1 MPPSVHRVIAFNDR
15 VGRSSARRS
24 PRSSVTTACRFDD
37 NAVYNTTFTLT
48 DISKVDYFHP
58 SVAGQA
64 KLAAVAY
71 SAFGFPT
78 G

>member
-1 MPPSVHRVIAFNDR
+1 MRPAEVQDAIVVP
-15 VGRSSARRS
+15 
-24 PRSSVTTACRFDD
+24 CKFDN
-37 NAVYNTTFTLT
+37 NAIFGTSFSLT

-58 SVAGQA
+58 SVSGQA
-64 KLAAVAY
+64 KLASVTY

>member
-1 MPPSVHRVIAFNDR
+1 VTAFNT
-15 VGRSSARRS
+15 ALAEECAAIAEA
-24 PRSSVTTACRFDD
+24 SVTTACRFDD

-64 KLAAVAY
+64 KLAAVTY
-71 SAFGFPT
+71 SAFGFPA

>member
-1 MPPSVHRVIAFNDR
+1 MVAFNDALR
-15 VGRSSARRS
+15 AACSTITTTSSS
-24 PRSSVTTACRFDD
+24 TACRFDD

-64 KLAAVAY
+64 KLAAVTY
-71 SAFGFPT
+71 SAFGFPA

>member
-1 MPPSVHRVIAFNDR
+1 MRACADR
-15 VGRSSARRS
+15 SNT
-24 PRSSVTTACRFDD
+24 PDTPTLPCRFDN

-64 KLAAVAY
+64 KLAGVTY
-71 SAFGFPT
+71 TAFGFPA